1 MSNTT
6 TSKNTLHIIQ
16 RLNDLM
22 RDPEVPTAP
31 RKELAVPEIYEGLTE
46 QLRQFV
52 HVGGEVVRFSPLENA
67 GYQPFWNNGVLK
79 LRTPKGVITL
89 H

>member
-1 MSNTT
+1 MAT
-6 TSKNTLHIIQ
+6 TSKNTLFVLQ

-22 RDPEVPTAP
+22 RDPEVPTQP
-31 RKELAVPEIYEGLTE
+31 RKELVVPDLYEGLVA

-52 HVGGEVVRFSPLENA
+52 HINGEVVRFSPLENA
-67 GYQPFWNNGVLK
+67 GYYPFWNNGVVS
-79 LRTPKGVITL
+79 LRTPKGVIKL